1 MKKDCPKAEAIRVHR
16 CSKCGKQGHLEKF
29 CRGESTDGRS
39 QATMK
44 KPSQRSDEGTKPA
57 SNKSARRQKVIKE
70 ALARLMTSED
80 DEDEDMQQK
89 GASGDSDEE
98 EGDAED
104 TDRTMSS
111 SLAVLRAT

>member
-1 MKKDCPKAEAIRVHR
+1 MKKDCPKAEAIRGHR

-44 KPSQRSDEGTKPA
+44 KPVKATQRSDKGTKSS

-70 ALARLMTSED
+70 ALARLMTLED
-80 DEDEDMQQK
+80 DEDEDIQRN
-89 GASGDSDEE
+89 GADSDEE
-98 EGDAED
+98 EGDVED
-104 TDRTMSS
+104 TEDVF
-111 SLAVLRAT
+111 LLH